1 MFEQLI
7 AFLEGKLGQAY
18 TDATRACITSEE
30 LAQSVHVEYEKNMS
44 MAKIGAVVLQAQA
57 KFPMYFYKCNGRT
70 VDILPRHGY
79 VLS

>member
-7 AFLEGKLGQAY
+7 AFLESKLGAVY
-18 TDATRACITSEE
+18 ADATKACVTSEE

-44 MAKIGAVVLQAQA
+44 MAKIGTVVLQAQT
-57 KFPMYFYKCNGRT
+57 KFPMYFFKCKGRA